1 MTTTRLPRFGAVG
14 VRFAMGL
21 ALTALCGIAT
31 PSTTRA
37 QGASAQN
44 RSLAAR
50 IDAVKVG
57 TVRFTFAAR
66 DNVCGDGMSWF
77 RTRPNGSTS
86 STNVSYN
93 GDFNGNFSGVRDVE
107 PTCERGPVRLV
118 VIRDSAQTK
127 QIRTYVGGKWR
138 ADTGITDLGTIP
150 AREAGAW
157 LLRMAETGPDRPA
170 RSAITA
176 ATLADSVDAA
186 PALLRIAKD
195 DKRPTDVRSSA
206 LNWLGDVVG
215 DKVSSTLDS
224 IAYEAGDR
232 EVRKQ
237 AIYAMS
243 RRPAD
248 EAIPAL
254 LKMAETLPD
263 RELRK
268 TAVQWLARSKD
279 PRAISWVERRIN
291 K

>member
-1 MTTTRLPRFGAVG
+1 MTTTRAVFALR
-14 VRFAMGL
+14 VKFAMGL
-21 ALTALCGIAT
+21 ALSALVGSAV
-31 PSTTRA
+31 PTTTHA
-37 QGASAQN
+37 QGAATQ
-44 RSLAAR
+44 RSLSDR
-50 IDAVKVG
+50 IEAVKVG
-57 TVRFTFAAR
+57 TIRFTFAAR
-66 DNVCGDGMSWF
+66 ENVCGDGMSWF
-77 RTRPNGSTS
+77 RTRPNSGTTS
-86 STNVSYN
+86 GTISYT
-93 GDFNGNFSGVRDVE
+93 GEFNGNFNGFRDVE

-138 ADTGITDLGTIP
+138 ADTGIIDLGTIS

-157 LLRMAETGPDRPA
+157 LLRMAESGPDRPA

-186 PALLRIAKD
+186 QSLLRIAKD

-215 DKVSSTLDS
+215 DKVSATLDS
-224 IAYEAGDR
+224 IAYSAGDR

-237 AIYAMS
+237 AIFAMS
-243 RRPAD
+243 RRPPD

-279 PRAISWVERRIN
+279 PRAISWVESRIN